1 MKLIL
6 THEVTGLGEPG
17 DIIEVKDGYGR
28 NYLIPRGY
36 AIRWSRGGE
45 KDVAAIRRARK
56 VRETRE
62 LTLDLGGLVKGQ
74 LAGLKVTLQTRA
86 GETGRLFGSVTVAD
100 VVSAIKAAGGP
111 EIDKRR
117 VEIGTPIKTVGSHR
131 VTVRLHQDVSAALD
145 LDVVPAQS

>member
-28 NYLIPRGY
+28 NYLVPRGY

-56 VRETRE
+56 VREIR
-62 LTLDLGGLVKGQ
+62 TLDQAAEVKGQ

-86 GETGRLFGSVTVAD
+86 GDTGRLFGSVTVAD

-111 EIDKRR
+111 DIDKRR

-131 VTVRLHQDVSAALD
+131 ITVRLHQEVSAALD
-145 LDVVPAQS
+145 LDVVPA

>member
-56 VRETRE
+56 VREIR
-62 LTLDLGGLVKGQ
+62 TLDQATEVKGR

-86 GETGRLFGSVTVAD
+86 GDTGRLFGSVTVAD
-100 VVSAIKAAGGP
+100 VVAAIKAAGGP
-111 EIDKRR
+111 DIDKRR

-131 VTVRLHQDVSAALD
+131 ITVRLHQEVSAALD
-145 LDVVPAQS
+145 LDVVPA

>member
-28 NYLIPRGY
+28 NYLVPRGY

-56 VRETRE
+56 VREIR
-62 LTLDLGGLVKGQ
+62 TLDQAAEVKGQ
-74 LAGLKVTLQTRA
+74 LSGLKVTLRTRA

-111 EIDKRR
+111 DIDKRR

-131 VTVRLHQDVSAALD
+131 ITVRLHQEVSAALD
-145 LDVVPAQS
+145 LDVVPA